1 MKRKSKSASKPT
13 EIALWGGRFKENLDP
28 GAKAFSYSLRVDS
41 ELFDADIR
49 VSTAYAAMLTKCG
62 LLSKKEGEQIV
73 HGLQAVQTDYASKN
87 FEHAASRYEDVHTLI
102 QTELENKIGPL
113 AKKLHMGRS
122 RNDLIATSTRVYT
135 KERVAQI
142 IDTIQSFQKA
152 LLAVAEKN
160 AKILF
165 PGYTHLQRAQVVS
178 FAHHLLAYVEML
190 ERDRERFEDAQD
202 RMDELVLGSAALAG
216 TSIPID
222 REFLQKVLKFQRVS
236 RNSMD
241 SVSDRDF
248 ILETLA
254 ASAILFTHLSR
265 FAEDLILW
273 ATSEFGFV
281 TLADSFS
288 TGSSLMPHKKNPDML
303 ELIRGK
309 TGGVYGNL
317 VSVLVTMK
325 GLPLT
330 YNRDM
335 QEDKKPLFEALRES
349 VRSLNILSAVVSSMK
364 VNEKAMGEAIKDDR
378 LYATDL
384 AEYLVLK
391 GVAFKDAH
399 KAVGGLILLSEKK
412 KKSLSALTLENF
424 KTANAKFGP
433 DVKSVFSASRSVSS
447 KKSAGSTS
455 SESVK
460 EQISFW
466 RKKLSAHS

>member
-1 MKRKSKSASKPT
+1 MKRNKKPD
-13 EIALWGGRFKENLDP
+13 EALWGGRFKEGLDP
-28 GAKAFSYSLRVDS
+28 EAKAFSYSLSVDS
-41 ELFDADIR
+41 ELFEADIR
-49 VSTAYAAMLTKCG
+49 VSTAYASMLTKTG
-62 LLSKKEGEQIV
+62 LLTKKEGEQIV

-87 FEHAASRYEDVHTLI
+87 FAHVTDHYEDAHTLI

-122 RNDLIATSTRVYT
+122 RNDLVATSTRVYT
-135 KERVAQI
+135 KERTAQI
-142 IDTIQSFQKA
+142 MGAIRSFQKT
-152 LLAVAEKN
+152 LLNVAEKN

-165 PGYTHLQRAQVVS
+165 PGYTHLQRAQAVS
-178 FAHHLLAYVEML
+178 FSHHLLAYVEML
-190 ERDRERFEDAQD
+190 ERDLERFQDAQD

-254 ASAILFTHLSR
+254 ASAVLFTHLSR

-273 ATSEFGFV
+273 TTSEFGFV

-303 ELIRGK
+303 ELVRGK

-317 VSVLVTMK
+317 ISVLVTMK

-349 VRSLNILSAVVSSMK
+349 IRSLNILSAVVDSMQ
-364 VNEKAMGEAIKDDR
+364 VNEKAMSEAVKDDR

-412 KKSLSALTLENF
+412 KKSLSVLTLEDF
-424 KTANAKFGP
+424 KAAHAKFGA
-433 DVKSVFSASRSVSS
+433 DVKSVFSPERSVAS
-447 KKSAGSTS
+447 KKSKGSTS
-455 SESVK
+455 PESVK
-460 EQISFW
+460 EQIAFW